1 MFVLWFR
8 VLTFLVLITRSFI
21 KSKEKEW
28 HQSIPGSMS
37 SLRTFG
43 ISLAEEVAKLSV
55 LDVVET
61 LR

>member
-1 MFVLWFR
+1 M
-8 VLTFLVLITRSFI
+8 LTFLVLITRSFI